1 MSSTHALGS
10 QRRPLPP
17 RTISALG
24 LPVSVGLGLRRE
36 YVDELVSGATRADF
50 VEIHAENFMSDGGPN
65 LRLLDRIAE
74 AFPLSI
80 HGVGLSIGS
89 AEGLDKDHLRRVQR
103 LCERAQAAIFSEH
116 LAWSVQGGIY
126 FNDLLPIPLN
136 NASLQSVVAHVDEV
150 QDALGRRILIENPST
165 YFSLESSDWD
175 EVDFLREMARRTG
188 CGLLLDVNNVYVSCH
203 NQNLDSRD
211 YIDRFPLELVGELH
225 LAGFEPADTANET
238 ILIDTHGSA
247 IAEPVWELFEDIID
261 CFGPLPTLIERDN
274 NVPPLAELDAELRRA
289 AASLSTASHR
299 AFA

>member
-17 RTISALG
+17 RTISAIG

-65 LRLLDRIAE
+65 LRLLDRIAG

-89 AEGLDKDHLRRVQR
+89 AEGLDKEHLRRVRR
-103 LCERAQAAIFSEH
+103 LCERAQPAIFSEH

-136 NASLQSVVAHVDEV
+136 NASLQSVVAQVDEV

-165 YFSLESSDWD
+165 YLSLASSDWD
-175 EVDFLREMARRTG
+175 EVDFLREIARRTG

-203 NQNLDSRD
+203 NQNLDSLD
-211 YIDRFPLELVGELH
+211 YIARFPLELVGELH
-225 LAGFEPADTANET
+225 LAGFEAADTANET

-247 IAEPVWELFEDIID
+247 ITKSVWELFEDIID

-274 NVPPLAELDAELRRA
+274 NVPPIAELDAELRRA
-289 AASLSTASHR
+289 AAVLSTASHR
-299 AFA
+299 ALA

>member
-17 RTISALG
+17 RTISAIG

-65 LRLLDRIAE
+65 LRLLDRIAG

-89 AEGLDKDHLRRVQR
+89 AEGLDKEHLRRVRR
-103 LCERAQAAIFSEH
+103 LCERAQPAIFSEH

-165 YFSLESSDWD
+165 YLSLASSDWD
-175 EVDFLREMARRTG
+175 EVDFLREMARRTD

-211 YIDRFPLELVGELH
+211 YIARFPLELVGELH
-225 LAGFEPADTANET
+225 LAGFEAADTANET

-247 IAEPVWELFEDIID
+247 ITKSVWELFEDIID

-289 AASLSTASHR
+289 ADVLSTTSHR

>member
-1 MSSTHALGS
+1 MSSTHAFGS
-10 QRRPLPP
+10 QRRRSPQVA
-17 RTISALG
+17 SAPG

-36 YVDELVSGATRADF
+36 YVDELVSGAIRADF

-89 AEGLDKDHLRRVQR
+89 ADELDKDHLGRVQR
-103 LCERAQAAIFSEH
+103 LCKRAKPAMVSEH
-116 LAWSVQGGIY
+116 LAWSVHGGIY

-136 NASLQSVVAHVDEV
+136 SVSLQSVVAHVDEV
-150 QDALGRRILIENPST
+150 QDTLGRRILIENPST
-165 YFSLESSDWD
+165 YFNLESSDWD
-175 EVDFLREMARRTG
+175 EIDFLREMARRSG
-188 CGLLLDVNNVYVSCH
+188 CGLLLDVNNVYVSCQ

-211 YIDRFPLELVGELH
+211 YIARFPLELVGELH
-225 LAGFEPADTANET
+225 LAGFERSET
-238 ILIDTHGSA
+238 ILIDTHGRA
-247 IAEPVWELFEDIID
+247 IAEPVWDLFEGIIS

-274 NVPPLAELDAELRRA
+274 NVPPIAELDTELRRA
-289 AASLSTASHR
+289 ANALSAASRR